1 MTTFATAGAID
12 DTEIAAS
19 KDEILRIYQAAAHY
33 YARIAT
39 RREVLS
45 PAKQRIVF
53 SIDEGPQVYVESIE
67 LRGPGPLMVADGEIS
82 GTAAG
87 TCAVAVYAAG
97 AALGDLELRDN
108 RGGDL
113 CWR

>member
-1 MTTFATAGAID
+1 VELGPSGEAAPGAWGG
-12 DTEIAAS
+12 
-19 KDEILRIYQAAAHY
+19 LRIGDH
-33 YARIAT
+33 AT
-39 RREVLS
+39 EGASLRS
-45 PAKQRIVF
+45 F
-53 SIDEGPQVYVESIE
+53 SLRWAGGGGPRGAIE
-67 LRGPGPLMVADGEIS
+67 LRGPGPLVVADGEIS

-87 TCAVAVYAAG
+87 TCAVAVYAEG